1 MYVYKLTDWSGTFI
15 GSSEKYP
22 SSSDMSYSKQLA
34 KMNKPELTVLY
45 ENVSKENVQL
55 VEFNEAINEILSSD
69 TYDLLNGRFNDIE
82 PVMKYLGRHFILIVA
97 HEGLKR
103 AYITTTYNP
112 VEKLYRMFV
121 SRRGR
126 AELIEDID
134 NLGKDSFN
142 VDIISTFDNPYRELL
157 RTFEDYAFKGYSFY
171 NNGNYKSLKSAS
183 RIVDCIEEYGKPD
196 GPIDY
201 SKLIE

>member
-34 KMNKPELTVLY
+34 KMNKPKLTVLY

-69 TYDLLNGRFNDIE
+69 VYDLLNGRFNDIE
-82 PVMKYLGRHFILIVA
+82 PVMKYLGRHFILVVA
-97 HEGLKR
+97 HEGLRR

-112 VEKLYRMFV
+112 VEKLYRIFV
-121 SRRGR
+121 SHRGR
-126 AELIEDID
+126 TELIEDID
-134 NLGKDSFN
+134 NLGKDTFK
-142 VDIISTFDNPYRELL
+142 VDIISTFDNPYRESL
-157 RTFEDYAFKGYSFY
+157 RTFEDYLDNGYSFY
-171 NNGNYKSLKSAS
+171 NNGNYQSLKSAS
-183 RIVDCIEEYGKPD
+183 RIVEKLGD
-196 GPIDY
+196 GGEDNSIVE
-201 SKLIE
+201 LIE